1 MTIPDGDPAPV
12 VAETVRGRFHHL
24 VTFESSSG
32 RWVTDSGDLL
42 REALLARCDDI
53 RSEAYYGSGYTTAMP
68 EWEDLEAGTRAIV
81 GLHGP
86 VDGDDWCSLCKST
99 LPCLTLRHLGE
110 IFAIE
115 VRRRD

>member
-1 MTIPDGDPAPV
+1 MSAEEIPAPD
-12 VAETVRGRFHHL
+12 VAETARRRSFELGRFRSA
-24 VTFESSSG
+24 TGKWE
-32 RWVTDSGDLL
+32 TDSGDLL

-53 RSEAYYGSGYTTAMP
+53 RSEAPYGSGGSTAMP

-86 VDGDDWCSLCKST
+86 LEGDDWCSLCKST

-110 IFAIE
+110 IFGIE